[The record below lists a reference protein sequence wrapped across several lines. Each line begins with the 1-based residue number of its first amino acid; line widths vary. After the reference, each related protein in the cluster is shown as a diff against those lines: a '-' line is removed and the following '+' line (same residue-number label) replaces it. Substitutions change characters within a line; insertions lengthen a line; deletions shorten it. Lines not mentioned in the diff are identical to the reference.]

1 MKTELTEAQVSA
13 IRCALADL
21 SGALQAYQQLDL
33 HVHDW
38 KVHALTIDELIDAFP
53 SLRLLETV

>member
-1 MKTELTEAQVSA
+1 MKTKLTDLQASV

-21 SGALQAYQQLDL
+21 SGALRAYQQLDL

-38 KVHALTIDELIDAFP
+38 RAHAVTIDELIDAFP